1 MKNILLA
8 VVGLSPQVITET
20 LFALHQQNRKVDVI
34 HIITTRQGKEKINAH
49 LLPPGDGKYYQYL
62 KEYDINPESI
72 NFGCD
77 NVHTVKDGN
86 GMEID
91 DIAGE
96 EENESLLRKCLELS
110 FRFTKD
116 SNTAVFFSVA
126 GGRKTMTSC
135 LTLAAQLYG
144 RPQDR
149 VYHVLVSPEFESNRD
164 FYYPPEKSVPIE
176 LRDKNGEHYI
186 KDTRYAKINLVP
198 VPFISIREQ
207 LSDDMLEEPKDP
219 ATLMLSLVREEPYH
233 LTIDLPS
240 GKVAFKNLEFDMM
253 PARLAL
259 YAFFAMQKKECKK
272 DVNTC
277 RHCTECFL
285 DINGIYDRQEQITEL
300 YKKISGRKAP
310 AEMSDSGI
318 LNLNAENFNSY
329 KSRIKDDLKK
339 GFGLYAIS
347 ELAIES
353 VGNRPDTKYGIKIDR
368 DKIRIIF

>member
-1 MKNILLA
+1 MKNIILA
-8 VVGLSPQVITET
+8 VAGLTPQVITET
-20 LFALHQQNRKVDVI
+20 LFALHQQNKRIDAI
-34 HIITTRQGKEKINAH
+34 HVITTRKGREKINAH
-49 LLPPGDGKYYQYL
+49 LLSPGSGKYYQYL
-62 KEYDINPESI
+62 KEYNVDSGSI
-72 NFGCD
+72 DFGFD
-77 NVHTVKDGN
+77 NVHTIKDTN
-86 GMEID
+86 GIEID

-96 EENESLLRKCLELS
+96 EENESLLRKCLELT

-144 RPQDR
+144 RSQDR

-176 LRDKNGEHYI
+176 LRDENGQLYI
-186 KDTRYAKINLVP
+186 KETRYASINLVP
-198 VPFISIREQ
+198 VPFISIRDQ
-207 LSDDMLEEPKDP
+207 LSDDMLKEPKDP
-219 ATLMLSLVREEPYH
+219 ATLMLSLVKEEPYQ

-240 GKVAFKNLEFDMM
+240 AKITYKNLELDMM

-259 YAFFAMQKKECKK
+259 YTFFVLQKKECKK
-272 DVNTC
+272 DINTC
-277 RHCTECFL
+277 RQCTECFL
-285 DINGIYDRQEQITEL
+285 DINQIYDRQEQIAEL
-300 YKKISGRKAP
+300 YKKISGRMAP

-329 KSRIKDDLKK
+329 KSRIKDDITK
-339 GFGLYAIS
+339 GFGLYAIP

-368 DKIRIIF
+368 DRIRITF

>member
-1 MKNILLA
+1 MKNILFA

-20 LFALHQQNRKVDVI
+20 LFAMHQQNRRVDAI
-34 HIITTRQGKEKINAH
+34 HIITTRQGKEMINAN
-49 LLPPGDGKYYQYL
+49 LLSPSDGKYYRYL
-62 KEYDINPESI
+62 NEYDIDPESI
-72 NFGCD
+72 DFGFD
-77 NVHTVKDGN
+77 NVHIIKDRN

-96 EENESLLRKCLELS
+96 EENESLLRKCLELT

-144 RPQDR
+144 RSRDR

-176 LRDKNGEHYI
+176 LRDKNGERYI
-186 KDTRYAKINLVP
+186 KETLYARINLVP
-198 VPFISIREQ
+198 VPFISIRDQ
-207 LSDDMLEEPKDP
+207 LSDNMLEEPKDP
-219 ATLMLSLVREEPYH
+219 ATLMLSLVREEPYR
-233 LTIDLPS
+233 LTIDLPF

-259 YAFFAMQKKECKK
+259 YALFAMRKKECKK
-272 DVNTC
+272 DINTC
-277 RHCTECFL
+277 RQCTECFL
-285 DINGIYDRQEQITEL
+285 DINQIYDRQEQIAEL
-300 YKKISGRKAP
+300 YKKMSGRRAP
-310 AEMSDSGI
+310 VEMSDSGI

-329 KSRIKDDLKK
+329 KSKIRDDLKK
-339 GFGLYAIS
+339 GFGLYAIP